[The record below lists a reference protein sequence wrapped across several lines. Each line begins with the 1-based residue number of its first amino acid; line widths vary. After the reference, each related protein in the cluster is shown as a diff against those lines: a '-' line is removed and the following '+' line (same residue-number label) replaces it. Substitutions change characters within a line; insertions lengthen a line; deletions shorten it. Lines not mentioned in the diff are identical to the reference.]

1 MNKDLK
7 KLVDK
12 YKSDGTVVEPKKMTV
27 ERQREIVC
35 KKIQKLNAEHQAE
48 CFAMLNCELAGSKR
62 IEDYKRGYLKMLN
75 KINSLQNK
83 ELFEACFH
91 STENLTGDNKVYA
104 KTAREMLLGVSKV
117 HGFWERAFPQ
127 KFAGKI
133 PEEIF
138 EEIDEW
144 FQSSMDDLDSAI
156 KSDPF
161 GHFENTDFLEKH
173 S

>member
-12 YKSDGTVVEPKKMTV
+12 YKADGTVVEPKKLTV
-27 ERQREIVC
+27 DKQREIVC
-35 KKIQKLNAEHQAE
+35 KKIRNLNAEHQAE
-48 CFAMLNCELAGSKR
+48 CFAMLNCELAGPNR
-62 IEDYKRGYLKMLN
+62 IEAYKRGYSKMLN
-75 KINSLQNK
+75 KIDSCRRK
-83 ELFEACFH
+83 EMMDARFS
-91 STENLTGDNKVYA
+91 STDNLTGDAKVYA
-104 KTAREMLLGVSKV
+104 DTAVEVLLGVAKV
-117 HGFWERAFPQ
+117 HSFWEKSFSQ

-144 FQSSMDDLDSAI
+144 FQSSIDDLDATI

-161 GHFENTDFLEKH
+161 GHFDDTSFLQKH

>member
-7 KLVDK
+7 RLVNR
-12 YKSDGTVVEPKKMTV
+12 YKSDGTVVEPKKMTID
-27 ERQREIVC
+27 RQREIVC
-35 KKIQKLNAEHQAE
+35 KKIQNLNAEHQAE
-48 CFAMLNCELAGSKR
+48 CFTMMNSELSNPN
-62 IEDYKRGYLKMLN
+62 GYPKLLS
-75 KINSLQNK
+75 KINSLNNE
-83 ELFEACFH
+83 ELFEAHIH
-91 STENLTGDNKVYA
+91 STKNLTGDDKVCA

-117 HGFWERAFPQ
+117 HDFWERAFPQ

-144 FQSSMDDLDSAI
+144 FQSNIDSLDSAI

-161 GHFENTDFLEKH
+161 GHFEYKDFLEKH

>member
-1 MNKDLK
+1 MNKELK
-7 KLVDK
+7 ELVNK
-12 YKSDGTVVEPKKMTV
+12 YKSDGTVVEPEKMTV

-35 KKIQKLNAEHQAE
+35 KKIQNLNAEHQAE
-48 CFAMLNCELAGSKR
+48 CFVMLNCELAGPKR

-83 ELFEACFH
+83 EKFEACFH
-91 STENLTGDNKVYA
+91 STENLTGDAKVYA
-104 KTAREMLLGVSKV
+104 DTAREMLLGVHKV
-117 HGFWERAFPQ
+117 HCFWEKAFPQ

-133 PEEIF
+133 PEEVF

-144 FQSSMDDLDSAI
+144 FQSSIDDLDSVI

-161 GHFENTDFLEKH
+161 GHFGDTGFLEKH

>member
-12 YKSDGTVVEPKKMTV
+12 YKSDGTVVEPKKMTID
-27 ERQREIVC
+27 RQREIVC
-35 KKIQKLNAEHQAE
+35 KKIQNLNAEHQAE
-48 CFAMLNCELAGSKR
+48 CFTMMNSEFSSPN
-62 IEDYKRGYLKMLN
+62 GYPKMLS
-75 KINSLQNK
+75 KINSLNNE
-83 ELFEACFH
+83 ELFEAHFH
-91 STENLTGDNKVYA
+91 STKNLTGDYKVYA
-104 KTAREMLLGVSKV
+104 TTANMLLGVSKV

-144 FQSSMDDLDSAI
+144 FQSSIDDLDSTI

-161 GHFENTDFLEKH
+161 GHFEYKDFLEKH